1 MEMAEFNVTLEQLK
15 SIAEQLDQK
24 NQQFKSQADG
34 LNETFAALNT
44 MWEGDAK
51 TDYQT
56 EFQKDQAQM
65 QNFYNNIC
73 CYINALNM
81 IITAYQE
88 AENKNIELAVTRIYK

>member
-1 MEMAEFNVTLEQLK
+1 MAEFNVTLEQLK

-44 MWEGDAK
+44 MWEGDAR

-56 EFQKDQAQM
+56 EFQ
-65 QNFYNNIC
+65 
-73 CYINALNM
+73 
-81 IITAYQE
+81 
-88 AENKNIELAVTRIYK
+88 

>member
-1 MEMAEFNVTLEQLK
+1 MAEFNVTLEQLK
-15 SIAEQLDQK
+15 SIAEQLEQK

-56 EFQKDQAQM
+56 EFQKDQVQM

-73 CYINALNM
+73 CYVNALNM